1 VALGAA
7 TLAGQVLL
15 LREILVVC
23 AGNEI
28 ALGLTLFSWLLWTGL
43 GSLAAGWWEK
53 LRRERRRH
61 RVGVGLVWLG
71 ALLVVALPAVRLFRL
86 AAGWPL
92 GILLS
97 PGAML
102 LLTTAVL
109 AGPCLVSGFVFV
121 RLCRRSAEQWSGLG
135 PGRAVGRV
143 YALEAVGA
151 GAAGLALHFIFL
163 LWLRPLTVMV
173 GLAVI
178 LSGAGLVAAWSAAG
192 RWRLIPALA
201 VGLVL
206 LVLLPFSAHL
216 DLSLRQLAARPLK
229 VIVSTDT
236 PYARLE
242 ATRYRDQIT
251 VYVGGEEMF
260 SWPDRLSVERAV
272 HPALAM
278 HPRPRRVLV
287 IGGAPGRI
295 FTEILKHRAVRRI
308 DYVQIDPGLIDLA
321 QDVLPPTAGR
331 TARDP
336 RIQTHLTDA
345 RRFVRQTR
353 SRYDVVL
360 IRLPDPTTAQLNRY
374 FTVEFYQRLRR
385 VLAPRGLVTF
395 TVRGGENII
404 GPSVAR
410 YLRNVRDTLATVFGD
425 IVVFPGDQTRFFAA
439 VGHKTLIRR
448 PEVLLK
454 RLRDRGIDAP
464 AVSGYL
470 STDASLFKQDWW
482 LSRIA
487 SAPSGPP
494 NTDFSP
500 RCFYYALTVE
510 TAQQSPV
517 LAGVLT
523 GLARVP
529 VPAILAGLF
538 GLGIVSWFLRRR
550 WQRSWPLIAL
560 ASIGFTE
567 MTLQISLMLAFQIL
581 YGRMYQAVGLLIAAY
596 MVGLAGGAA
605 WMSGRVDTLAR
616 PRQALV
622 AVQALGAGTCLVV
635 LWAGLGLHHLQG
647 LFGPDWWALFVL
659 PGLALATGFL
669 GGVHFPLTSRTYI
682 PSRTEV
688 GVGAGRLNAVDLAAA
703 ALGALL
709 AGLVLIPVWGFIWTL
724 IIAAILCLA
733 VAVGGL
739 GPEGPEQVGR

>member
-1 VALGAA
+1 M
-7 TLAGQVLL
+7 LL

-53 LRRERRRH
+53 FRRERQRH

-71 ALLVVALPAVRLFRL
+71 VLLVLALAAVRLFRL
-86 AAGWPL
+86 LAGWPL
-92 GILLS
+92 GVLLS

-121 RLCRRSAEQWSGLG
+121 RLCRRSAEQWAGRG
-135 PGRAVGRV
+135 PGRAVGRI

-151 GAAGLALHFIFL
+151 GAAGLALHFFFL
-163 LWLRPLTVMV
+163 LWLRPLTIMV

-178 LSGAGLVAAWSAAG
+178 LSGAGLVAAWS
-192 RWRLIPALA
+192 RSRWWRLVPALA
-201 VGLVL
+201 IALGL
-206 LVLLPFSAHL
+206 LVLLPFTARL
-216 DLSLRQLAARPLK
+216 DFSLRQLAARPLM
-229 VIVSTDT
+229 VLASIDT

-242 ATRYRDQIT
+242 ATRYGDQFTI
-251 VYVGGEEMF
+251 YVGGEEMF

-278 HPRPRRVLV
+278 HPRPQRVLV

-295 FTEILKHRAVRRI
+295 FSEILKHRTVKQI

-321 QDVLPPTAGR
+321 QGILPAAVRRAT
-331 TARDP
+331 RDP
-336 RIQTHLTDA
+336 RIRTHLTDA

-353 SRYDVVL
+353 SRFDVVL

-374 FTVEFYQRLRR
+374 FTIEFYRRLRR
-385 VLAPRGLVTF
+385 VLAPGGLVTF

-439 VGHKTLIRR
+439 IRPGTLIRR
-448 PEVLLK
+448 PEVLLA
-454 RLRDRGIDAP
+454 RLRQRGIDAP

-470 STDASLFKQDWW
+470 STDASLFKQAWW
-482 LSRIA
+482 RGRIA

-523 GLARVP
+523 GLERVP
-529 VPAILAGLF
+529 IPAILAVLI
-538 GLGIVSWFLRRR
+538 GLGILSWLLRRR
-550 WQRSWPLIAL
+550 WRRSWPLIAL
-560 ASIGFTE
+560 GSIGFTE

-605 WMSGRVDTLAR
+605 WMSKRADALAR
-616 PRQALV
+616 PRRALV

-635 LWAGLGLHHLQG
+635 LWAGLGLHRLQG
-647 LFGPDWWALFVL
+647 LDGPDWWALFVL

-669 GGVHFPLTSRTYI
+669 GGVHFPLTSRAYI
-682 PSRTEV
+682 ASRAEV
-688 GVGAGRLNAVDLAAA
+688 GTGAGRLNAVDLAAA

-724 IIAAILCLA
+724 ILAAALCLA
-733 VAVGGL
+733 VALGGL
-739 GPEGPEQVGR
+739 GTDGPEPVGRQQEL